1 MTTPTGSVARW
12 SGAECKSTSTTWLN
26 STALRRQARHAS
38 EEARAD
44 QRTLG
49 KTIARLDGEAK
60 QEAIA
65 TAAKLADSYR
75 SLSTRADE
83 LDAGFLADWADLP
96 NLVDDTAADGLTED
110 DSVEIRR
117 VGDPPVLEGEPADHQ
132 ELGEALGVFDI
143 ERAAKVSGAR
153 FAYLMGD
160 AVLLELALLRWA
172 IDRVATHG
180 FKPVMPPVLVREQAL
195 YGTGFFPEAREQVYA
210 IEADD
215 LYLVGTSE
223 VSLAAQHTDEILDL
237 SSGPIRYA
245 GISTCFRREAGTYG
259 KDTRGVFRVHQF
271 DKVEMF
277 TFTRPEDSVAEHE
290 LLLSIEEEIFTD
302 LAIPYRVVNT
312 ATGDLGPAAT
322 KKYDIEAWFPSQGRY
337 RELTSCS
344 NTTDYQARRL
354 RIRHRG
360 EAGTELVHT
369 LNGTAMAVPR
379 TVAAIME
386 NFQQPDGSVKIP
398 EPLHSYTGFDR
409 MTRKA

>member
-1 MTTPTGSVARW
+1 MLDPALLRDDPDRVRRSMERRGVQIDIDHLV
-12 SGAECKSTSTTWLN
+12 ELD
-26 STALRRQARHAS
+26 ALRRQARHAS

-44 QRTLG
+44 QRALG

-117 VGDPPVLEGEPADHQ
+117 VGDPPVFEGEPADHQ
-132 ELGEALGVFDI
+132 ALGEALGVFDI

-237 SSGPIRYA
+237 SSGAIRYA

-277 TFTRPEDSVAEHE
+277 TFTRPEDSVAEHD

-302 LAIPYRVVNT
+302 LGNPLPR
-312 ATGDLGPAAT
+312 G
-322 KKYDIEAWFPSQGRY
+322 QH
-337 RELTSCS
+337 
-344 NTTDYQARRL
+344 
-354 RIRHRG
+354 RHR
-360 EAGTELVHT
+360 
-369 LNGTAMAVPR
+369 
-379 TVAAIME
+379 
-386 NFQQPDGSVKIP
+386 
-398 EPLHSYTGFDR
+398 
-409 MTRKA
+409 

>member
-1 MTTPTGSVARW
+1 M
-12 SGAECKSTSTTWLN
+12 
-26 STALRRQARHAS
+26 
-38 EEARAD
+38 
-44 QRTLG
+44 
-49 KTIARLDGEAK
+49 
-60 QEAIA
+60 
-65 TAAKLADSYR
+65 
-75 SLSTRADE
+75 
-83 LDAGFLADWADLP
+83 
-96 NLVDDTAADGLTED
+96 DDTAADGLTED

-117 VGDPPVLEGEPADHQ
+117 VGDPPVFEGEPADHQ
-132 ELGEALGVFDI
+132 ALGEALGVFDI

-153 FAYLMGD
+153 FAYLSGD

-277 TFTRPEDSVAEHE
+277 TFTRPEDSVAEHD

-302 LAIPYRVVNT
+302 LGNPLPR
-312 ATGDLGPAAT
+312 G
-322 KKYDIEAWFPSQGRY
+322 QH
-337 RELTSCS
+337 
-344 NTTDYQARRL
+344 
-354 RIRHRG
+354 RHR
-360 EAGTELVHT
+360 
-369 LNGTAMAVPR
+369 
-379 TVAAIME
+379 
-386 NFQQPDGSVKIP
+386 
-398 EPLHSYTGFDR
+398 
-409 MTRKA
+409 